1 MMRKILIGLIAT
13 GMLIVAG
20 GRHAITSQLQ
30 SHQEAAHTPG
40 TITGYV
46 LDAEGKPVVRAEVF
60 AENVNA
66 PMGKLR
72 VVYTDNEGRF
82 SIENLASG
90 AYVVQVAKEED
101 GYPPTHSAFHFG
113 GSSMAPQVFVY
124 ENQVTPEVLIRLGPK
139 AAVSGQITDVKT
151 GKPIKNARLT
161 LRRADDSDNSY
172 STGLNE
178 SGQFEVLVPSGPFT
192 ITVSAP
198 GYRTWKYKTSRLSV
212 QANSLQLLSGDR
224 KELKISLDPVE

>member
-1 MMRKILIGLIAT
+1 MIKRKFLLLFLVGALTAAST
-13 GMLIVAG
+13 FVVQTKNSNA
-20 GRHAITSQLQ
+20 LQ
-30 SHQEAAHTPG
+30 PGSVVTQEAEQLPEHVQYKFLFHH
-40 TITGYV
+40 IRV
-46 LDAEGKPVVRAEVF
+46 LKEQADEIERQGK
-60 AENVNA
+60 
-66 PMGKLR
+66 
-72 VVYTDNEGRF
+72 GR
-82 SIENLASG
+82 SG
-90 AYVVQVAKEED
+90 LLSRFEED
-101 GYPPTHSAFHFG
+101 LGIEGPHFQRLTQV
-113 GSSMAPQVFVY
+113 APQVFVY

-161 LRRADDSDNSY
+161 LRRADNSDNSY

-198 GYRTWKYKTSRLSV
+198 GYRTWKYKSSRLSV